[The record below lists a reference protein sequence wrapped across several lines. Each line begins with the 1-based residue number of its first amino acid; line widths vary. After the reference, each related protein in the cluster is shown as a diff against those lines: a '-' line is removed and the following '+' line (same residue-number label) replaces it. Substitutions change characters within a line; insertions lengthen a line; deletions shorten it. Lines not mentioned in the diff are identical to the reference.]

1 MQIIHGLLDWW
12 HQQSW
17 IELIGV
23 LTGFICVYLAAINNI
38 WNWPVAIVSVVI
50 YIYVF
55 YNYQLYADM
64 GLQIYFLITSI
75 YGWYYWSRNA
85 ELDVKMPVVL
95 ISRQQI
101 IISIAI
107 IAVVTPLLGFTLI
120 SLSPILHYKPAAYP
134 YLDSFCTT
142 CSLIAQVYLT
152 RKILE
157 NWLIWIFVDI
167 IYVGVYIAKHLQP
180 TAILYA
186 AYIPIALLGYL
197 DWRKE
202 YKKQQLL
209 Q

>member
-1 MQIIHGLLDWW
+1 
-12 HQQSW
+12 
-17 IELIGV
+17 
-23 LTGFICVYLAAINNI
+23 
-38 WNWPVAIVSVVI
+38 
-50 YIYVF
+50 
-55 YNYQLYADM
+55 
-64 GLQIYFLITSI
+64 
-75 YGWYYWSRNA
+75 
-85 ELDVKMPVVL
+85 
-95 ISRQQI
+95 
-101 IISIAI
+101 
-107 IAVVTPLLGFTLI
+107 LI

>member
-23 LTGFICVYLAAINNI
+23 LTGFICVWLAAINNI
-38 WNWPVAIVSVVI
+38 WNWPIAIISVAI

-64 GLQIYFLITSI
+64 GLQVYFLITSI
-75 YGWYYWSRNA
+75 YGWYFWSKKSVA
-85 ELDVKMPVVL
+85 EIKIPVTA
-95 ISRQQI
+95 INKKQI
-101 IISIAI
+101 IISVI
-107 IAVVTPLLGFTLI
+107 ITLIVTPVLGYTLV

-134 YLDSFCTT
+134 YLDCFCTT

-157 NWLIWIFVDI
+157 NWLIWIFVDA

-186 AYIPIALLGYL
+186 AYIPVALLGYL
-197 DWRKE
+197 DWRRE
-202 YKKQQLL
+202 YKKQLSL
-209 Q
+209 

>member
-1 MQIIHGLLDWW
+1 MQILHGLLDWW

-23 LTGFICVYLAAINNI
+23 LTGFICVLLAAINNI
-38 WNWPVAIVSVVI
+38 WNWPVAIFSVTI

-75 YGWYYWSRNA
+75 YGWYFWSKKNRV
-85 ELDVKMPVVL
+85 EVKIPVSAINRKQV
-95 ISRQQI
+95 
-101 IISIAI
+101 IISII
-107 IAVVTPLLGFTLI
+107 IVLVVTPALGFTLV

-157 NWLIWIFVDI
+157 NWLIWVFVDM
-167 IYVGVYIAKHLQP
+167 IYVGVYIAKHLEP

-186 AYIPIALLGYL
+186 AYIPVALLGYI

-202 YKKQQLL
+202 YKKQKAL
-209 Q
+209 